1 MCGIAGRILRQPG
14 NIGADLVAIMQAMR
28 HRGWDS
34 TGFALYGPARTD
46 SYVVRALIDE
56 RKALGATLDTLLA
69 VTREHGADFLGD
81 PTWDNTEQTHVT
93 ARFEV
98 TDPTDFRKWIDAC
111 DAIPLVELQSVGRAL
126 EIIKDV
132 GDSLE
137 VAERHN
143 LMDFQGTHG
152 LGHVR
157 LATESLVSPVAGHPF
172 WARPFPDVAIVH
184 NGQLTNYYTWRRRLE
199 RAGYRFTT
207 ENDSELIAVWNSVQM
222 AAGQSLEESLG
233 QSRTDLD
240 GVFTY
245 LLATLTNLGM
255 AKDRFA
261 IKALASVN
269 EPDGVAIATEEQ
281 ALRVLYPHE
290 VEVINFDEP
299 SLVRTWEAL
308 DDAPLELLPA

>member
-14 NIGADLVAIMQAMR
+14 NIGADLVSLMEAMR

-56 RKALGATLDTLLA
+56 RKGLDTTLDTLLA
-69 VTREHGADFLGD
+69 VTREHGADFIGD
-81 PTWDNTEQTHVT
+81 PTWDDTKQRHVT

-98 TDPTDFRKWIDAC
+98 TDPTDFRAWIDDC
-111 DAIPLVELQSVGRAL
+111 DAIPLVELQSVGRSL

-132 GDSLE
+132 GGSLE

-233 QSRTDLD
+233 QSRSDLD

-245 LLATLTNLGM
+245 LLATLNNLGM

-261 IKALASVN
+261 IKALASVD
-269 EPDGVAIATEEQ
+269 EPDGMAIATEEQ
-281 ALRVLYPHE
+281 ALRTLYPHE
-290 VEVINFDEP
+290 VDVINFDGP
-299 SLVRTWEAL
+299 SLVRTWDAAAAL
-308 DDAPLELLPA
+308 TGV

>member
-14 NIGADLVAIMQAMR
+14 NIGADLVSLMEAMR

-56 RKALGATLDTLLA
+56 RKALGTTLDTLLA
-69 VTREHGADFLGD
+69 VTREHGADFIGD
-81 PTWDNTEQTHVT
+81 PTWDDTTQTHVT

-98 TDPTDFRKWIDAC
+98 TDPTDFRAWIDAC
-111 DAIPLVELQSVGRAL
+111 DAIPLVELQSVGRSL

-132 GDSLE
+132 GGSLE

-143 LMDFQGTHG
+143 LMGFQGTHG

-184 NGQLTNYYTWRRRLE
+184 NGQLTNYYTWRRRLQ

-222 AAGQSLEESLG
+222 AAGQTLEESLG
-233 QSRTDLD
+233 QSRSDLD

-245 LLATLTNLGM
+245 LLATLNNLGM

-261 IKALASVN
+261 IKALASVD
-269 EPDGVAIATEEQ
+269 EPDGIAIATEEQ
-281 ALRVLYPHE
+281 ALRTLYPHE
-290 VEVINFDEP
+290 VEVINFDGP
-299 SLVRTWEAL
+299 SLVRTWDAAAAL
-308 DDAPLELLPA
+308 AGV